1 MQEVETMESKIFT
14 AELIVT
20 PRPGVRDPQAEAVTE
35 ALQGIGPALAVA
47 ADSVQVSCVGRYL
60 RLQLTAP
67 DAAVAKARVEQMCRE
82 LLVNP
87 NLETFQ
93 LRIEEAIA

>member
-1 MQEVETMESKIFT
+1 MESKIFT
-14 AELIVT
+14 VELIVT
-20 PRPGVRDPQAEAVTE
+20 PRPGVRDPQAEAVAE
-35 ALQGIGPALAVA
+35 ALRGLGPALSA
-47 ADSVQVSCVGRYL
+47 ADNPQVDCVGRYL

-67 DAAVAKARVEQMCRE
+67 DAAAAQARVEQLCRE

-93 LRIEEAIA
+93 LRITAVCA